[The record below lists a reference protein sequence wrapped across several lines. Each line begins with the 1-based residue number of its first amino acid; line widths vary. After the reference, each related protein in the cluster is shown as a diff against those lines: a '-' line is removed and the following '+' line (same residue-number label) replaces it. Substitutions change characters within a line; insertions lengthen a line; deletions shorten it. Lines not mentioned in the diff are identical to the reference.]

1 MKLSFV
7 IPAHNEE
14 ACIGKCLSS
23 ILSHASGKKY
33 DVEIIVVNNAST
45 DKTKEVASSFPGVK
59 IVDEPRKS
67 LARAR
72 NSGYLASSGDLIANV
87 DADTILPQE
96 WINKVLR
103 EFGEDEELIAL
114 SGPMVFYDI
123 ARAMMKLQVRLFY
136 YLGFISYI
144 ANRYVFRAASML
156 QGGNFVVR
164 RRAMDKIGGY
174 NLQYGFGEDADLSRR
189 LHKVG
194 KVKFTFKLPMY
205 ASGRRIA
212 KEGAF
217 TMSLRYGLQYFWTVI
232 FKKPFTQYF
241 PDIRTGNDG
250 GRLEY
255 KPQNKIKEWIIAAS
269 YIVILVLVL
278 GSVGYL
284 SYYVVYHGVAN
295 VHVADRI
302 KAGAAKLDAEA
313 SAFFGEV
320 VGAAATKLNFNEPG
334 K

>member
-7 IPAHNEE
+7 IPAYNEE
-14 ACIGKCLSS
+14 DYVGKCLSS
-23 ILSHASGKKY
+23 IVNCTKGRNCDA
-33 DVEIIVVNNAST
+33 EIIVVNNAST
-45 DKTKEVASSFPGVK
+45 DKTKEVAKTFRGVK
-59 IVDEPRKS
+59 VVDEPRKG

-123 ARAMMKLQVRLFY
+123 AGAMMKLQVRLFY
-136 YLGFISYI
+136 CLGFISYI

-174 NLQYGFGEDADLSRR
+174 NLQYGFGEDADLARR

-205 ASGRRIA
+205 VSGRRIV

-232 FKKPFTQYF
+232 FKKPFTQNF
-241 PDIRTGNDG
+241 PDIRMKDNGKQ
-250 GRLEY
+250 LKY
-255 KPQNKIKEWIIAAS
+255 KSPSKIKELAIAFS
-269 YIVILVLVL
+269 YLVVVALVI
-278 GSVGYL
+278 GGAGYL
-284 SYYVVYHGVAN
+284 SYRFVYRGI
-295 VHVADRI
+295 ADAHLAD
-302 KAGAAKLDAEA
+302 KLKLGAAEIGDEFNGL
-313 SAFFGEV
+313 FGEM
-320 VGAAATKLNFNEPG
+320 VGAAATKLKLNESNQ
-334 K
+334 